1 MPMTIRILIAD
12 DHTIVREGFRSL
24 LEAEEGME
32 VVGEAADG
40 RSAVR
45 LARDLE
51 PDVVIMDVRMPE
63 LNGMEATRQVA
74 AENPDVKVIALSMHL
89 EKQFISEMLKAG
101 ASGYLPKDCPSEE
114 LVMAIKAVKNGKMF
128 LSPAVAGKVVEN
140 FVVRRDGQESTAFT
154 SLTEREREVLQLIAE
169 GNSVKEIAALLHLSV
184 NTIHT
189 HRKNI
194 MEKLDLQSTAALTK
208 YAIREG
214 LTEL

>member
-114 LVMAIKAVKNGKMF
+114 LVMAIKAVKSGKMF

>member
-1 MPMTIRILIAD
+1 MPMNIRILIAD

-40 RSAVR
+40 RNAVR
-45 LARDLE
+45 LARDLQ

-63 LNGMEATRQVA
+63 LNGIEATRQIA
-74 AENPDVKVIALSMHL
+74 AEYPNVKVIGLSMHL

-101 ASGYLPKDCPSEE
+101 ASGYLLKDCPSEE
-114 LVMAIKAVKNGKMF
+114 LVMAIKAVKKGKMF

-140 FVVRRDGQESTAFT
+140 FVVRRDGPESTAFT

-169 GNSVKEIAALLHLSV
+169 GNSVKEIAGFLHLSV

>member
-1 MPMTIRILIAD
+1 MTIRILIAD
-12 DHTIVREGFRSL
+12 DHTIVRAGFRSL
-24 LEAEEGME
+24 LETEEGME

-45 LARDLE
+45 LARDLQ

-63 LNGMEATRQVA
+63 LNGIEATRQIT
-74 AENPDVKVIALSMHL
+74 AEHPDVKVIALSMHL

-101 ASGYLPKDCPSEE
+101 ASGYLLKDCPSEE
-114 LVMAIKAVKNGKMF
+114 LVMAIKAVKMGKMF
-128 LSPAVAGKVVEN
+128 LSPTVTGKVVEN
-140 FVVRRDGQESTAFT
+140 FVVRRDGPESTAFT

-169 GNSVKEIAALLHLSV
+169 GNSVKEIAGLLHLSV

-194 MEKLDLQSTAALTK
+194 MEKLDLHSTAALTK

>member
-1 MPMTIRILIAD
+1 MD
-12 DHTIVREGFRSL
+12 SV
-24 LEAEEGME
+24 
-32 VVGEAADG
+32 
-40 RSAVR
+40 SAVP
-45 LARDLE
+45 A
-51 PDVVIMDVRMPE
+51 VR
-63 LNGMEATRQVA
+63 GKA
-74 AENPDVKVIALSMHL
+74 AIAESSKPVKDVKVIALSMHL

-101 ASGYLPKDCPSEE
+101 ASGYLLKDCPSEE
-114 LVMAIKAVKNGKMF
+114 LVMAIRAVKRGKMF

-140 FVVRRDGQESTAFT
+140 FVVRRDGPESTAFT
-154 SLTEREREVLQLIAE
+154 ALTEREREVLQLIAE
-169 GNSVKEIAALLHLSV
+169 GSSVKEIAGLLHLSV

>member
-1 MPMTIRILIAD
+1 MTIRILIAD
-12 DHTIVREGFRSL
+12 DHTIVRAGFRSL

-45 LARDLE
+45 LARDLQ

-63 LNGMEATRQVA
+63 LNGIEATRQVTV
-74 AENPDVKVIALSMHL
+74 EHPDVKVIALSMHL

-101 ASGYLPKDCPSEE
+101 ASGYLLKDCPSEE
-114 LVMAIKAVKNGKMF
+114 LVMAIKAVKMGKMF
-128 LSPAVAGKVVEN
+128 LSPTVTGKVVEN
-140 FVVRRDGQESTAFT
+140 FVVRRDGLESTAFT

-169 GNSVKEIAALLHLSV
+169 GNSVKEIAGLLHLSV

-194 MEKLDLQSTAALTK
+194 MEKLDLHSTAALTK

>member
-1 MPMTIRILIAD
+1 MPIRILIAD

-63 LNGMEATRQVA
+63 LNGIEATRQVV
-74 AENPDVKVIALSMHL
+74 AENPNVKVIALSMHL

-169 GNSVKEIAALLHLSV
+169 GNSVKEIAGLLHLSV

>member
-1 MPMTIRILIAD
+1 MMIHILIAD

-45 LARDLE
+45 LARDLH

-63 LNGMEATRQVA
+63 LNGIEATRQVV
-74 AENPDVKVIALSMHL
+74 AEDPKVKVIALSMHL

-101 ASGYLPKDCPSEE
+101 ASGYLLKDCPSEE
-114 LVMAIKAVKNGKMF
+114 LVMAIKAVKAGKMF
-128 LSPAVAGKVVEN
+128 LSPAVAGKVVQN
-140 FVVRRDGQESTAFT
+140 FVVRRDGSESTAFT

-169 GNSVKEIAALLHLSV
+169 GSSVKEVAGLLHLSV

-208 YAIREG
+208 YVIREG

>member
-1 MPMTIRILIAD
+1 MTIRILIAD

-24 LEAEEGME
+24 LEAEERME

-45 LARDLE
+45 LARDLQ

-63 LNGMEATRQVA
+63 LNGIEATRQIA
-74 AENPDVKVIALSMHL
+74 AEHPNIKVIALSMHL

-101 ASGYLPKDCPSEE
+101 ASGYLLKDCPSEE
-114 LVMAIKAVKNGKMF
+114 LVMAIRAVKKGKMF
-128 LSPAVAGKVVEN
+128 LSPAVAGKVVES
-140 FVVRRDGQESTAFT
+140 FVVRRDGSESTAFT
-154 SLTEREREVLQLIAE
+154 ALTEREREVLQLIAE
-169 GNSVKEIAALLHLSV
+169 GSSIKEIAGLLHLSV

-194 MEKLDLQSTAALTK
+194 MEKLNLQSTAALTK
-208 YAIREG
+208 YAVREG

>member
-1 MPMTIRILIAD
+1 MPMTIHILIAD

-63 LNGMEATRQVA
+63 LNGMEATRQIA

-169 GNSVKEIAALLHLSV
+169 GSSVKEIAGFLHLSV

>member
-1 MPMTIRILIAD
+1 MTIRILIAD

-45 LARDLE
+45 LARDLQ

-63 LNGMEATRQVA
+63 LNGIEATRQVA
-74 AENPDVKVIALSMHL
+74 AEHPNVKVIALSMHL

-101 ASGYLPKDCPSEE
+101 ASGYLLKDCPSEE
-114 LVMAIKAVKNGKMF
+114 LVMAIRAVKKGKMF
-128 LSPAVAGKVVEN
+128 LSPAVTGKVVEN
-140 FVVRRDGQESTAFT
+140 FVVRRDGPGSTAFT
-154 SLTEREREVLQLIAE
+154 ALTEREREVLQLIAE
-169 GNSVKEIAALLHLSV
+169 GSSVKEIAGLLHLSV

-194 MEKLDLQSTAALTK
+194 MEKLNLQSTAALTK

>member
-1 MPMTIRILIAD
+1 MTIRILIAD

-24 LEAEEGME
+24 LEAEEGMD

-45 LARDLE
+45 LARDLQ

-63 LNGMEATRQVA
+63 LNGIEATRQVV
-74 AENPDVKVIALSMHL
+74 AENPNVKVIGLSMHL

-101 ASGYLPKDCPSEE
+101 ASGYLLKDCPSEE
-114 LVMAIKAVKNGKMF
+114 LVMAIKAVKQGKMF

-169 GNSVKEIAALLHLSV
+169 GNSVKEIAGLLHLSV

>member
-1 MPMTIRILIAD
+1 MTIRILIAD
-12 DHTIVREGFRSL
+12 DHTIVRAGFRSL

-45 LARDLE
+45 LARDLQ

-63 LNGMEATRQVA
+63 LNGIEATRQVA
-74 AENPDVKVIALSMHL
+74 AENPNVKVIALSMHL

-101 ASGYLPKDCPSEE
+101 ASGYLLKDCPSEE
-114 LVMAIKAVKNGKMF
+114 LVMAIKAVKMGKMF
-128 LSPAVAGKVVEN
+128 LSPTVTGKVVEN
-140 FVVRRDGQESTAFT
+140 FVVRRDGLESTAFT

-169 GNSVKEIAALLHLSV
+169 GNSVKEIAGFLHLSV

-194 MEKLDLQSTAALTK
+194 MEKLDLHSTASLTK

>member
-1 MPMTIRILIAD
+1 MTIRIVIAD

-24 LEAEEGME
+24 LEAQEGMA
-32 VVGEAADG
+32 VVGEAAEG

-45 LARDLE
+45 LARDLH

-63 LNGMEATRQVA
+63 LNGIEATRQIT
-74 AENPDVKVIALSMHL
+74 AEHPSVKVIGLSMHL
-89 EKQFISEMLKAG
+89 EKQFVSEMLKAG
-101 ASGYLPKDCPSEE
+101 AAGYLLKDCPSEE
-114 LVMAIKAVKNGKMF
+114 LVMAIKAVKKGKMF
-128 LSPAVAGKVVEN
+128 LSPAVAGKVVES
-140 FVVRRDGQESTAFT
+140 FVIRRDGPDSTAFT
-154 SLTEREREVLQLIAE
+154 SLTERERQVLQLIAE
-169 GNSVKEIAALLHLSV
+169 GSSIKEIAGLLHLSV

>member
-1 MPMTIRILIAD
+1 MTIRILIAD

-24 LEAEEGME
+24 LEAQEGME

-40 RSAVR
+40 RNAVR
-45 LARDLE
+45 MARELQ
-51 PDVVIMDVRMPE
+51 PGVVIMDVRMPE
-63 LNGMEATRQVA
+63 LNGIEATRQIA
-74 AENPDVKVIALSMHL
+74 AEHPSVKVIGLSMHL

-101 ASGYLPKDCPSEE
+101 AVGYLLKDCPSEE
-114 LVMAIKAVKNGKMF
+114 LVMAIKAVNKGEMF
-128 LSPAVAGKVVEN
+128 LSPAVAGKVVKN
-140 FVVRRDGQESTAFT
+140 FVVRRDGAGSTAFT

-169 GNSVKEIAALLHLSV
+169 GRSVKEIAGFLHLSV

-194 MEKLDLQSTAALTK
+194 MEKLDLRGTAALTK

>member
-1 MPMTIRILIAD
+1 MTIRIVIAD

-24 LEAEEGME
+24 LEAQEGMA
-32 VVGEAADG
+32 VVGEAAEG

-45 LARDLE
+45 LARDLQ

-63 LNGMEATRQVA
+63 LNGIEATRQIT
-74 AENPDVKVIALSMHL
+74 AEHPGVKVIGLSMHL
-89 EKQFISEMLKAG
+89 EKQFVSEMLKAG
-101 ASGYLPKDCPSEE
+101 ASGYLLKDCPSEE
-114 LVMAIKAVKNGKMF
+114 LVMAIKAVKKGKMF
-128 LSPAVAGKVVEN
+128 LSPAVAGKVVES
-140 FVVRRDGQESTAFT
+140 FVIRRDGSDSTAFT

-169 GNSVKEIAALLHLSV
+169 GSSIKEIAGLLHLSV

>member
-1 MPMTIRILIAD
+1 MTIRILIAD
-12 DHTIVREGFRSL
+12 DHTIVREGFRAL

-45 LARDLE
+45 LARDLQ

-63 LNGMEATRQVA
+63 LNGIEATRQVA
-74 AENPDVKVIALSMHL
+74 AEHPNVKILALSMHL

-101 ASGYLPKDCPSEE
+101 ASGYLLKDCPSEE
-114 LVMAIKAVKNGKMF
+114 LVMAIRAVKKGKMF
-128 LSPAVAGKVVEN
+128 LSPAVAGKVVED
-140 FVVRRDGQESTAFT
+140 FVVRRDGLEPSAFT
-154 SLTEREREVLQLIAE
+154 ALTEREREVLQLIAE
-169 GNSVKEIAALLHLSV
+169 GSSIKEIAGLLHLSV

-194 MEKLDLQSTAALTK
+194 MEKLNLQSTAALTK
-208 YAIREG
+208 YAVREG